1 MVGEAYDSL
10 FVELQQALAGR
21 YSLERELGRGGM
33 GVVYLAR
40 EVRLDR
46 LVAIKV
52 LPPHL
57 AAHAPLRERFAREA
71 RTAAGLSHPNIIP
84 IHAVDETGGLVFY
97 VMTYVAGGTLADQ
110 VATRGPLPAGDVARI
125 LREVAWTLAYAH
137 AQGVVHRDVK
147 PENILMEQASGRAMV
162 TDFGIARV
170 TQSGGGTGV
179 GELLGTPDFMS
190 PEQAS
195 GEGVDGRSDLY
206 ALGAVGFY
214 LLTGRPPFQGD
225 NTTSVLAQHL
235 TQPAPALV
243 TVAPAT
249 PRALAQ
255 AIDRCLAKPADERF
269 ASGEALAEAL
279 SDALEVRRDIPVPV
293 RVFLRQIDRD
303 LGPLFLIAGIVSLI
317 VLPNILGA
325 AFRWSTGV
333 GVLLAA
339 LGYAVVLAIVSALPY
354 GLRARK
360 LLRAGYGADDV
371 ALAVRNDVA
380 RHREEWVYEH
390 GTKRSWLDRFGWISG
405 AGLLGVAIAVA
416 SFGTFTWSP
425 ASGPLETPLWIR
437 VELFVACGT
446 FVAGGSLLAF
456 SLRRKFE
463 HGTIHQAFWSR
474 VGPWIF
480 KVARIGLKLPGF
492 AASNRPTELALGS
505 AADALFEALPKETR
519 RALRDLPDVLR
530 RLEDKA
536 QQIRGQVDQLD
547 SLRGEASGAVH
558 PGLQAEQRSSV
569 LADLDA
575 ARAAAQSRLGQVVA
589 AMEAIRLDLLRLR
602 AGAGSLESV
611 TADLTAAREIG
622 EQTERLLAAH
632 DEVSAVLKG

>member
-1 MVGEAYDSL
+1 MNEGYDSL

-97 VMTYVAGGTLADQ
+97 VMTYIAGGTLADQ
-110 VATRGPLPAGDVARI
+110 VAKRGPLPASDAARI

-137 AQGVVHRDVK
+137 AQGVIHRDVK
-147 PENILMEQASGRAMV
+147 PENILIEEASGRAMV

-170 TQSGGGTGV
+170 TQAGGGTGV
-179 GELLGTPDFMS
+179 GEVLGTPDFMS

-195 GEGVDGRSDLY
+195 GEAVDGRTDLY
-206 ALGAVGFY
+206 SLGAVGFY
-214 LLTGRPPFQGD
+214 LLTGRAPFDGD
-225 NTTSVLAQHL
+225 NATSILAQHL
-235 TQPAPALV
+235 TQPAPPVA
-243 TVAPAT
+243 TVAPST

-255 AIDRCLAKPADERF
+255 AIDRCLAKPVDERF

-279 SDALEVRRDIPVPV
+279 SDALDVRRDIPVPV

-303 LGPLFLIAGIVSLI
+303 LGPLFLIAAIVSFL

-325 AFRWSTGV
+325 AFRWSTGI
-333 GVLLAA
+333 GVLLAV
-339 LGYAVVLAIVSALPY
+339 LGYAVILVAVSLLPY
-354 GLRARK
+354 AIRARK
-360 LLRAGYGADDV
+360 LLRAGYDADDV

-380 RHREEWVYEH
+380 RHQEELAYEH
-390 GTKRSWLDRFGWISG
+390 GPKRGRLERFGWMFG
-405 AGLLGVAIAVA
+405 VGLLAVA
-416 SFGTFTWSP
+416 VGVSSLGTFTWNP
-425 ASGPLETPLWIR
+425 GPGPFQTPIWIR
-437 VELFVACGT
+437 VELFVVCAS
-446 FVAGGSLLAF
+446 FVAGGALLAF
-456 SLRRKFE
+456 SIRRKFE
-463 HGTIHQAFWSR
+463 RGSIHQAFWSR

-480 KVARIGLKLPGF
+480 KVARIGLKLSGF
-492 AASNRPTELALGS
+492 AATNRPTELALGS
-505 AADALFEALPKETR
+505 AADALFEALPKEIR

-547 SLRGEASGAVH
+547 RLRGEARGVVR
-558 PGLQAEQRSSV
+558 PGLRVEHRSSV
-569 LADLDA
+569 LADLDG

-622 EQTERLLAAH
+622 EQTDRLLAAH
-632 DEVSAVLKG
+632 AEVNTVLKG